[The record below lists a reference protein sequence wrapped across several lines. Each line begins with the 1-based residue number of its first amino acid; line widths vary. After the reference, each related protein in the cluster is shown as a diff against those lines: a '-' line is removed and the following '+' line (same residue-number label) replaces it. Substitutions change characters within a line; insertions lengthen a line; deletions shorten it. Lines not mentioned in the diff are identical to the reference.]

1 LASMI
6 NLLQPAAG
14 GLCRSS
20 FSSTMSSP
28 CFGVRRASLMV
39 LPLRQGAGTRIK
51 ILETMAMGLTTV
63 STRLGAEGLPVVD
76 GDNIVF
82 AETAKNFADRVL
94 DLLVHPQLNR
104 HIGENARRF
113 VRTFGWAAAAEA
125 FECFC

>member
-1 LASMI
+1 
-6 NLLQPAAG
+6 
-14 GLCRSS
+14 
-20 FSSTMSSP
+20 MSSP

-82 AETAKNFADRVL
+82 AETPTDFADRIVE
-94 DLLVHPQLNR
+94 LLLQPDLNR
-104 HIGENARRF
+104 RIAENARRF
-113 VRTFGWAAAAEA
+113 ARGFGWPAAADI
-125 FECFC
+125 FERY